1 MPTFAGELDNLA
13 VGVATLDDTGLRGG
27 HRVVAGI
34 AERDAINGSDFDKTG
49 ALVFVQS
56 TSILYQRSATGWD
69 VFRGASEYY
78 GAAVT
83 RYVDP
88 VGGSD
93 SNDGKTSG
101 TAWQTTTPLASEAPH
116 DGTAFLVVEF
126 APGTNASMN
135 LGFPYAGF
143 IVCAADRSVVD
154 ESFDTT
160 GATLIA
166 GKTCQSTKNVGAFGT
181 VITDSSHWGGPQ
193 GQGVFGAPLRPMAS
207 TSPDFNFEESS
218 ALPYTHELY
227 PYTCIVTSTVAT
239 GKNAVLFNGFSFEQ
253 TSFNSFWNSNF
264 QESGQLYCYGCRFMA
279 GPGVNG
285 FFLSSAPKTTTIF
298 SGCYFGRSGVPT
310 VTTTQF
316 VLASEQTT
324 FDRCFFD
331 VGTRFNY
338 EGINIAG
345 QWSDLIM
352 RSADTSLP
360 AFLAGFAGTSTFYPT
375 RLLRYVSV
383 KFSAVDWECAG
394 DCIWAGAGAAV
405 HIGADWSCDNVQRLF
420 QLRNNAQILTS
431 WDPVTITGTVTAAS
445 VLETGACAQ
454 SGNLGAAVNWS
465 TAAATLA
472 NTSSAGD
479 DIIIGGNPVTSW
491 ASLPETDYALG
502 NASQGCRG
510 Q

>member
-27 HRVVAGI
+27 HRVVADI

-56 TSILYQRSATGWD
+56 TEILYQRSATGWD

-101 TAWQTTTPLASEAPH
+101 TAWETTAPLASEAPH
-116 DGTAFLVVEF
+116 DGTATLTIEF
-126 APGTNASMN
+126 APGINTSMN

-193 GQGVFGAPLRPMAS
+193 GQGVFGNAIRPLAS
-207 TSPDFNFEESS
+207 TSPSFNFEESFP
-218 ALPYTHELY
+218 LPFIYDIY
-227 PYTCIVTSTVAT
+227 PYTCTVTSRIST

-253 TSFNSFWNSNF
+253 TSFNSFWNSSLLQGGELF
-264 QESGQLYCYGCRFMA
+264 FYGCRFLA

-285 FFLSSAPKTTTIF
+285 FFLATSPKTTLSF
-298 SGCYFGRSGVPT
+298 SGCYFGRIGVPT
-310 VTTTQF
+310 ITTSQF
-316 VLASEQTT
+316 ALESEQAD
-324 FDRCFFD
+324 FERCLFD

-338 EGINIAG
+338 EGVNISG
-345 QWSDLIM
+345 EWSDLIM
-352 RSADTSLP
+352 RSADTSMP
-360 AFLAGFAGTSTFYPT
+360 AFLAGFAATSTFYPT

-383 KFSAVDWECAG
+383 KFLAVDWECTG

-420 QLRNNAQILTS
+420 QLRNNAQILIS
-431 WDPVTITGTVTAAS
+431 WDPITISGTVTAAS

-465 TAAATLA
+465 TAAATLTNA
-472 NTSSAGD
+472 SSAGD
-479 DIIIGGNPVTSW
+479 DIIIGGNAVTSW
-491 ASLPETDYALG
+491 AALPETDYALG